1 MNKFSKTKARRL
13 FRSRKR
19 QVSDITES
27 ASQQIDRHVFRRLTS
42 FADVGRFMVAWLL
55 LLVVLIAGVVYQT
68 RGLSEYYLSTQSV
81 PGGLVSEGIIG
92 TYTNPN
98 PIFASSTIDLSV
110 SRLLFNSILTYDD
123 KGALVNDL
131 AETVTRSDDGL
142 KYTVTLRKGTL
153 WHDGRELSSADIIY
167 TYKAIQN
174 PDTKSPYNISWQG
187 VKIEAP
193 DEYTVTFTLPSALNS
208 FPLSLTNGIVPEH
221 ILSKLT
227 YSELRSS
234 EFNVRPIGTGPFQFS
249 KVVRI
254 DDFESVTKRQ
264 RIEMVRN
271 DAYFKGRPSLD
282 AFVIYA
288 LSSEDDLR
296 EYLASK
302 QIDSAIFNS
311 SPDFTGVTD
320 TYTVTPVPLL
330 AGAYLFFNTS
340 KAPFDNVEFRRAIA
354 SAIDTS
360 DIVSTLA
367 FPVQKIDSPLLPV
380 HTGYDRAI
388 VQTGYDTTASSAL
401 LDKLGW
407 VRPDSNSIRVKEG
420 VSLEMTITTLEGSD
434 FSRVAVEI
442 QDRLKSELGVKVNI
456 VAKRPADM
464 QPTLLQHSYEVLLYG
479 ITLGVDPDV
488 YGYWHSSQAIADRFN
503 LSLYK
508 SDVADRSLEAG
519 RTRPDVSLRSAK
531 YKPFLEAWKNDVPA
545 IGLYQP
551 PIFFVGQTKIF
562 NFQPTRLNSTADRF
576 YNVHNWQ
583 IQTAKKPI
591 IPED

>member
-360 DIVSTLA
+360 DIVSTLG

-388 VQTGYDTTASSAL
+388 VQTVYDTTASSAL

>member
-1 MNKFSKTKARRL
+1 
-13 FRSRKR
+13 
-19 QVSDITES
+19 
-27 ASQQIDRHVFRRLTS
+27 
-42 FADVGRFMVAWLL
+42 
-55 LLVVLIAGVVYQT
+55 
-68 RGLSEYYLSTQSV
+68 
-81 PGGLVSEGIIG
+81 
-92 TYTNPN
+92 
-98 PIFASSTIDLSV
+98 
-110 SRLLFNSILTYDD
+110 
-123 KGALVNDL
+123 
-131 AETVTRSDDGL
+131 
-142 KYTVTLRKGTL
+142 
-153 WHDGRELSSADIIY
+153 
-167 TYKAIQN
+167 
-174 PDTKSPYNISWQG
+174 
-187 VKIEAP
+187 
-193 DEYTVTFTLPSALNS
+193 
-208 FPLSLTNGIVPEH
+208 
-221 ILSKLT
+221 
-227 YSELRSS
+227 
-234 EFNVRPIGTGPFQFS
+234 
-249 KVVRI
+249 
-254 DDFESVTKRQ
+254 
-264 RIEMVRN
+264 
-271 DAYFKGRPSLD
+271 
-282 AFVIYA
+282 VIYA

-360 DIVSTLA
+360 DIVSTLG

-388 VQTGYDTTASSAL
+388 VQTGYDITASSAL

>member
-1 MNKFSKTKARRL
+1 VNKFSKTKARRL

-19 QVSDITES
+19 QVSDMTES

-131 AETVTRSDDGL
+131 AETVTRSQDGL
-142 KYTVTLRKGTL
+142 IYTVTLRKGTL
-153 WHDGRELSSADIIY
+153 WHDGRELKSDDVLY
-167 TYKAIQN
+167 TYRAIQN

-193 DEYTVTFTLPSALNS
+193 DDYTVTFTLPSALNS

-221 ILSKLT
+221 ILSELSF
-227 YSELRSS
+227 SELRSS
-234 EFNVRPIGTGPFQFS
+234 DFNVKPIGTGPFQFS

-264 RIEMVRN
+264 RIEMIRN

-296 EYLASK
+296 EYLSSK

-311 SPDFTGVTD
+311 SPDFTGVSD
-320 TYTVTPVPLL
+320 TFTVSPVPLL
-330 AGAYLFFNTS
+330 AGAYLFFNTA
-340 KAPFDNVEFRRAIA
+340 KAPFDNVEFRKAIA
-354 SAIDTS
+354 SAVDTT
-360 DIVSTLA
+360 DVVATLG

-388 VQTGYDTTASSAL
+388 VQTGYDLALASAT

-407 VRPDSNSIRVKEG
+407 VRPDSNSIRAKDG

-434 FSRVAVEI
+434 FSRIAVEI

-456 VAKRPADM
+456 IAKRPADM
-464 QPTLLQHSYEVLLYG
+464 QPTLLQHSYELLLYG

-508 SDVADRSLEAG
+508 SDAADRSLEAG
-519 RTRPDVSLRSAK
+519 RTRPDVSLRAAK
-531 YKPFLEAWKNDVPA
+531 YKPFLEAWKADVPA

-591 IPED
+591 IAED

>member
-19 QVSDITES
+19 QVSDMTES

-131 AETVTRSDDGL
+131 AETVTRSQDGL
-142 KYTVTLRKGTL
+142 IYTVTLRKGTL
-153 WHDGRELSSADIIY
+153 WHDGRELKSDDVLY
-167 TYKAIQN
+167 TYRAIQN

-193 DEYTVTFTLPSALNS
+193 DDYTVTFTLPSALNS

-221 ILSKLT
+221 ILSELSF
-227 YSELRSS
+227 SELRSS
-234 EFNVRPIGTGPFQFS
+234 DFNVKPIGTGPFQFS

-264 RIEMVRN
+264 RIEMIRN

-296 EYLASK
+296 EYLSSK

-311 SPDFTGVTD
+311 SPDFTGVSD
-320 TYTVTPVPLL
+320 TFTVSPVPLL
-330 AGAYLFFNTS
+330 AGAYLFFNTA
-340 KAPFDNVEFRRAIA
+340 KAPFDNVEFRKAIA
-354 SAIDTS
+354 SAVDTT
-360 DIVSTLA
+360 DVVATLG

-388 VQTGYDTTASSAL
+388 VQTGYDLALASAT

-407 VRPDSNSIRVKEG
+407 VRPDSSSIRAKDG

-434 FSRVAVEI
+434 FSRIAVEI

-456 VAKRPADM
+456 IAKRPADM
-464 QPTLLQHSYEVLLYG
+464 QPTLLQHSYELLLYG

-508 SDVADRSLEAG
+508 SDAADRSLEAG
-519 RTRPDVSLRSAK
+519 RTRPDVSLRAAK
-531 YKPFLEAWKNDVPA
+531 YKPFLEAWKADVPA

-591 IPED
+591 IAED

>member
-354 SAIDTS
+354 LAIDTS
-360 DIVSTLA
+360 DIVSTLG